1 MKAQVQYNRTPDK
14 WITLHIKVPKCG
26 YLCCQHRRDYSNTVS
41 LWPKGLLKPV
51 GLLIHCLIFTAVLHC
66 LSLSPY
72 VWKSEKKTL
81 NQHQTVAGS
90 FLKKKEEVVAVSLQC
105 CLGGRWR
112 PHPWG
117 RCKIFCS
124 SIYGCRIILVDRDTI
139 SSKSAAKTNIK
150 ASLPKPQLLWKAAE
164 RASIRHSAAIRR
176 EGLARTPPVP
186 DSPTR
191 SHTCYRSWSKAE
203 TERERRWEERVV
215 TLSRR
220 HLSPAS
226 SNEIRGFTNE
236 LYSERSQLWSEGQ
249 NFHHPNVPLDFR
261 SH

>member
-1 MKAQVQYNRTPDK
+1 M
-14 WITLHIKVPKCG
+14 PKFG
-26 YLCCQHRRDYSNTVS
+26 YLCCRHRSDYSYTVS
-41 LWPKGLLKPV
+41 LWPKGLLKPI

-66 LSLSPY
+66 LRLSFY
-72 VWKSEKKTL
+72 VWKSEK
-81 NQHQTVAGS
+81 NQSKSTS
-90 FLKKKEEVVAVSLQC
+90 DCRWKFKKKEEVVAVSLQC

-117 RCKIFCS
+117 IREIFGS

-150 ASLPKPQLLWKAAE
+150 ASLPKHQLLWKATA

-203 TERERRWEERVV
+203 TERERERRREERVV